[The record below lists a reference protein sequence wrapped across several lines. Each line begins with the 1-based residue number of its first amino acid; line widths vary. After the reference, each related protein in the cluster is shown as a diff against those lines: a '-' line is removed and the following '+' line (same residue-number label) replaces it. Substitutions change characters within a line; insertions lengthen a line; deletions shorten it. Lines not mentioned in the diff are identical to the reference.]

1 MSSYGTAYATAK
13 SSMIGT
19 SRGLA
24 IKKSR
29 KKYEEE
35 KMKRTLKQ
43 RFKDWLFDENQ
54 LHQID
59 GISVDEDS
67 IQLSRD
73 KSIRFE
79 IHTASGGRVVQTRR
93 YDSQKDRHI
102 ENLYVITS
110 DMDFGREIDKI
121 ITMEALR

>member
-1 MSSYGTAYATAK
+1 MNGYAVTSSAK
-13 SSMIGT
+13 LSSNRPKRPRQYVEDKPM
-19 SRGLA
+19 
-24 IKKSR
+24 KK
-29 KKYEEE
+29 
-35 KMKRTLKQ
+35 TLKQ
-43 RFKDWLFDENQ
+43 RFRDWIFTDNEAEAIN
-54 LHQID
+54 
-59 GISVDEDS
+59 GITIDEDS

-79 IHTASGGRVVQTRR
+79 IHPASGGQIVQTRR

-102 ENLYVITS
+102 ENLYIITS